1 MSYPGGYDTLFIVH
15 TKVKQILLS
24 TYMVYSEHN
33 DNSTTCFSKE
43 FNGSANNFSRLVDLV
58 KPPHFHFLDCR
69 GIAVAICRRGF

>member
-33 DNSTTCFSKE
+33 DITSFFPKSSI
-43 FNGSANNFSRLVDLV
+43 GSALNFSRLVDLL
-58 KPPHFHFLDCR
+58 KPPHFLDR
-69 GIAVAICRRGF
+69 WGNIVAICERGF